1 MMEMDERCVEQ
12 IEKLIKDF
20 RLLATKVQKDNK
32 EKSKTLKD
40 TNQVFDVCKEEYQK
54 LYREN
59 ETLKKKNYRATG
71 RIKQISIKKQ

>member
-1 MMEMDERCVEQ
+1 MMEMDEKGVEQ

-40 TNQVFDVCKEEYQK
+40 TNQVFNACKEEYQK

-59 ETLKKKNYRATG
+59 EALKKKNYRATG